1 MENESQGQ
9 SVTPETST
17 TTQQP
22 ESLDSVYQK
31 YNVEAEAQTF
41 NPQRERAPAEATPV
55 KVEPSVPDPVLDQ
68 EGFKKWASG
77 QNQFLQTSLQSLQG
91 ELTHMRVERMKAKE
105 EADIK
110 SAVSAFKSVTGE
122 DVDDDIAEV
131 ALGQKARKDPK
142 FLAVYQNRGKN
153 PAAWNAAVRAYA
165 NEFKGKTSFKIDP
178 QIAEN
183 QRAAKQSIQGSQSRH
198 EAEPSGIEAELKNK
212 TGKAFERS
220 WRNYVDG
227 NTY

>member
-1 MENESQGQ
+1 MSEAKEQVQSDTPES
-9 SVTPETST
+9 STTTPET
-17 TTQQP
+17 
-22 ESLDSVYQK
+22 LDSVYTK
-31 YNVEAEAQTF
+31 YNVEAEANTF
-41 NPQRERAPAEATPV
+41 NPQREPQTVTPQPA
-55 KVEPSVPDPVLDQ
+55 KVETAVPDPVLDQ
-68 EGFKKWASG
+68 EGFKKWAGG

-91 ELTHMRVERMKAKE
+91 ELTQLRVERMKARE

-110 SAVSAFKSVTGE
+110 SAVSTFKSVTGE

-153 PAAWNAAVRAYA
+153 PQAWNAAVRAYA
-165 NEFKGKTSFKIDP
+165 NEFKSKTSFKIDP

-183 QRAAKQSIQGSQSRH
+183 QRAAKQSIQGSQSRSS
-198 EAEPSGIEAELKNK
+198 EPPSGVEAQLASK
-212 TGKAFERS
+212 TGKEFERA